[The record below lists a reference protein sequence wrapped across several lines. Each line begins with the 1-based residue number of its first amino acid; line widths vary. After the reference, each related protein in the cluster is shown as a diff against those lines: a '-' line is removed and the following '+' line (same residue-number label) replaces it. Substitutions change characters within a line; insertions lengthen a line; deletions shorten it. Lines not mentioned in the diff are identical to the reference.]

1 MKDEKLLS
9 KWILGELSPEEEK
22 LFKKSVE
29 YSQYVKIWDTL
40 PEVATPPQLGL
51 DDELKRFWKER
62 NARSESKVVR
72 LSWSRQLIGIAAS
85 LLLIGIFSY
94 LIFQNSFRQTEDM
107 VVSTPHVPI
116 YLPDS
121 SAVVLNKGSKL
132 AYSEDGWAEN
142 RSVSLEGEG
151 FFVVKKGSTFD
162 VMTTNG
168 QITVLGTSFNVKHQ
182 SDFLKVVCYE
192 GRVGVKT
199 SKHNLELWAGKG
211 FQLVKEE
218 STKFDL
224 SSGQNPDWMDGKSS
238 FLKTPLYVVLAEIE
252 TQYDISIET
261 NGLDLQS
268 TFTGSFPN
276 DNLKIAIEAI
286 STPTGY
292 HYQINNN
299 KVLISREG
307 E

>member
-1 MKDEKLLS
+1 M
-9 KWILGELSPEEEK
+9 LGELSPEEEK

-29 YSQYVKIWDTL
+29 YSQYAKIWDAL

-51 DDELKRFWKER
+51 DDELNRFWKER
-62 NARSESKVVR
+62 NAKPESKVVR
-72 LSWSRQLIGIAAS
+72 LSWCRQLIGIAAS
-85 LLLIGIFSY
+85 LLLICIFSY
-94 LIFQNSFRQTEDM
+94 LIFQNSFSQTEDN
-107 VVSTPHVPI
+107 VVSESYVPI

-121 SAVVLNKGSKL
+121 STVVLNKGSKL
-132 AYSEDGWAEN
+132 AYSEEGWSEN
-142 RSVSLEGEG
+142 RNVSLEGEA
-151 FFVVKKGSTFD
+151 FFVVRKGSSFD
-162 VMTTNG
+162 VITTNG
-168 QITVLGTSFNVKHQ
+168 QITVLGTSFNVKQ
-182 SDFLKVVCYE
+182 QKDFLKVVCYE

-199 SKHNLELWAGKG
+199 GIHNVELSAGKG

-224 SSGQNPDWMDGKSS
+224 STEQNPDWINGKSS

>member
-1 MKDEKLLS
+1 M
-9 KWILGELSPEEEK
+9 LGELSPEEEK

-29 YSQYVKIWDTL
+29 YSQYARIWDAL

-51 DDELKRFWKER
+51 DDELNRFWKER
-62 NARSESKVVR
+62 NAKPESKVVR

-94 LIFQNSFRQTEDM
+94 LLFQNSFSQTEDN
-107 VVSTPHVPI
+107 VVSESHVPI

-121 SAVVLNKGSKL
+121 STVVLNKGSKL
-132 AYSEDGWAEN
+132 AYSEEGWSEN
-142 RSVSLEGEG
+142 RNVSLEGEA
-151 FFVVKKGSTFD
+151 FFVVRKGSSFD

-168 QITVLGTSFNVKHQ
+168 QITVLGTSFNVKQ
-182 SDFLKVVCYE
+182 QRDFLKVVCYE

-199 SKHNLELWAGKG
+199 AIHNVELSAGKG

-224 SSGQNPDWMDGKSS
+224 STEQNPDWINGKSS

-286 STPTGY
+286 STPAGY

-299 KVLISREG
+299 KVLITREG

>member
-1 MKDEKLLS
+1 
-9 KWILGELSPEEEK
+9 
-22 LFKKSVE
+22 
-29 YSQYVKIWDTL
+29 
-40 PEVATPPQLGL
+40 
-51 DDELKRFWKER
+51 
-62 NARSESKVVR
+62 
-72 LSWSRQLIGIAAS
+72 
-85 LLLIGIFSY
+85 
-94 LIFQNSFRQTEDM
+94 
-107 VVSTPHVPI
+107 
-116 YLPDS
+116 
-121 SAVVLNKGSKL
+121 
-132 AYSEDGWAEN
+132 
-142 RSVSLEGEG
+142 
-151 FFVVKKGSTFD
+151 
-162 VMTTNG
+162 MTTNG

-199 SKHNLELWAGKG
+199 AKHNIELSAGKG